1 MTKFLL
7 SVFLCMPAAV
17 MAAEVKDY
25 TVLVFKNAKNNL
37 EDFGLLDMNEMEL
50 AGSSDRVNVLVEFGR
65 IKGGYAGRIGE
76 DWGGARRYYVTRD
89 ADPAAINSPVVW
101 ERSAV
106 DMGDWRELADF
117 LAWGK
122 ANYPA
127 KRYLLVV
134 WNHGNG
140 WKGKAAGARARGI
153 SFDDETG
160 NYISTPE
167 LAKVFEA
174 AGPVDVLAFDACL
187 MQTVEVAYEVRRHA
201 AIVVGSEE
209 TEPGEGYPYDAI
221 IGALNSDPGMSPERL
236 GEAIVAAYR
245 GRNEAAYM
253 DTTQSAVRTAA
264 LDGLRRRLDD
274 WARAAA
280 ASDDAVAV
288 KRAFLAAHGFY
299 EIDQKDLADLLRL
312 TAEGARDAALK
323 AASLEA
329 LRWLREE
336 VVAANGVSGYAHRPA
351 RGLAVYAPPR
361 YSYDDGYGGLA
372 WARDGLWDD
381 FISGSMAGG
390 EEK

>member
-1 MTKFLL
+1 MNKFLL
-7 SVFLCMPAAV
+7 AALLCLPTAV

-76 DWGGARRYYVTRD
+76 DWGGARRYYVIRD
-89 ADPAAINSPVVW
+89 ADPSVINSPVVW
-101 ERSAV
+101 ERAAV

-122 ANYPA
+122 ARYPA
-127 KRYLLVV
+127 KKYLLVI

-160 NYISTPE
+160 NHISTPE
-167 LAKVFEA
+167 LEKVFA
-174 AGPVDVLAFDACL
+174 QAGPVDVLAFDACL

-201 AIVVGSEE
+201 AIVAGSEE

-236 GEAIVAAYR
+236 GAAIVAAYR
-245 GRNEAAYM
+245 DRNEAAYM

-264 LDGLRRRLDD
+264 LDGLRRRLDE

-312 TAEGARDAALK
+312 TAEGARDASLK

-381 FISGSMAGG
+381 FISGSLAGG